1 MNKFKKIIIHNFEVL
16 FNILNEIKHELKYDF
31 LNFSQISN
39 DENDF
44 DLIISRSKVGNFKN
58 QLILYDI
65 PINISKLIDR
75 INVSILKQNFKNQ
88 SELRVGKYFLDTNA
102 RFMFSEKKSLK
113 LTEQETKILI
123 YLSKLDF
130 SASINRLQKDVW
142 GYESDL
148 ETHTVET
155 HIHRLR
161 KKILKTFSDDNLI
174 VSNKK
179 GYIIK

>member
-58 QLILYDI
+58 QLILDDI
-65 PINISKLIDR
+65 PINISKLIER

-102 RFMFSEKKSLK
+102 RFMFSEKK
-113 LTEQETKILI
+113 
-123 YLSKLDF
+123 
-130 SASINRLQKDVW
+130 V
-142 GYESDL
+142 
-148 ETHTVET
+148 
-155 HIHRLR
+155 
-161 KKILKTFSDDNLI
+161 
-174 VSNKK
+174 
-179 GYIIK
+179 